1 MNQPFEPIE
10 RIETF
15 EQTQPHKPHK
25 PLKHHQPLMFISYPD
40 IKPKIKSVDNTEF
53 IFCIVRKKWFTL
65 TPEEW
70 VRQNFLLFLTHTL
83 GFSPSIIAVEK
94 KIKNLQTLKRFDIV
108 VYKNDQPYILIECKE
123 MNVVLGQSALTQTL
137 NYFSEIQSR
146 YVIITNGNQTFAF
159 EKSNNVLN
167 AVEHIEP

>member
-1 MNQPFEPIE
+1 M
-10 RIETF
+10 
-15 EQTQPHKPHK
+15 K
-25 PLKHHQPLMFISYPD
+25 ISYPD
-40 IKPKIKSVDNTEF
+40 IKPKIKSVDNTELV
-53 IFCIVRKKWFTL
+53 FCIVRKKWFTL

-70 VRQNFLLFLTHTL
+70 VRQNFLLYLTHTL

-123 MNVVLGQSALTQTL
+123 MKIVLGQSALTQTL

-146 YVIITNGNQTFAF
+146 YIVITNGNQTFAF
-159 EKSNNVLN
+159 EKLNNLLN
-167 AVEHIEP
+167 EVEHIEP

>member
-1 MNQPFEPIE
+1 MKPLNVLNL
-10 RIETF
+10 F
-15 EQTQPHKPHK
+15 EQTQPHKPLKHHK
-25 PLKHHQPLMFISYPD
+25 PLQPLMKISYPD

-53 IFCIVRKKWFTL
+53 VFCIVRKKWVTL

-70 VRQNFLLFLTHTL
+70 VRQNFLLYLIHIL

-108 VYKNDQPYILIECKE
+108 LYKNDQPYILIECKE

-146 YVIITNGNQTFAF
+146 YIVITNGNQTFAF

-167 AVEHIEP
+167 QVEHIEP

>member
-1 MNQPFEPIE
+1 M
-10 RIETF
+10 
-15 EQTQPHKPHK
+15 
-25 PLKHHQPLMFISYPD
+25 LISYPN
-40 IKPKIKSVDNTEF
+40 IKPKIKTVDNTEF
-53 IFCIVRKKWFTL
+53 VFCIVRKKWVTL

-108 VYKNDQPYILIECKE
+108 VYKNDLPYILIECKE
-123 MNVVLGQSALTQTL
+123 MNMVLGQSALTQTL

-146 YVIITNGNQTFAF
+146 YIIITNGNQTFAF
-159 EKSNNVLN
+159 EKANNILN
-167 AVEHIEP
+167 VVEHIES